1 MSPIGDGNEDR
12 RQNFLSFPEPKKL
25 DIPKL
30 LGLFVGAHPANAGR
44 VGSSLVLGFPVL
56 GTARAHL
63 AINHSAQGPGH
74 IQGLTKT
81 FSFCSQSEKSKLLG
95 QNILFYNIN
104 KFLLI
109 AMRS

>member
-12 RQNFLSFPEPKKL
+12 RQNFLSFPDPKKL

-30 LGLFVGAHPANAGR
+30 LGLFVGVHPANAGR

-74 IQGLTKT
+74 FRG
-81 FSFCSQSEKSKLLG
+81 SQKHFHFVHNQKKV
-95 QNILFYNIN
+95 NF
-104 KFLLI
+104 
-109 AMRS
+109 